1 MINDAQALLWDATA
15 LSSDAASTNTYD
27 SGAAGNE
34 IGQGEPLALE
44 ITVDVAADFTSSN
57 ETYQFNVIQS
67 ANADLS
73 SPDILIS
80 RVILATDLTVGS
92 KHVIPIPAGAK
103 TKRYLG
109 ASFDGGGTTPTVTVT
124 AFLRPLAQG
133 RDGQK
138 HYPKGYT
145 IS

>member
-1 MINDAQALLWDATA
+1 MINDAQALLWDAVA
-15 LSSDAASTNTYD
+15 LSADAVSTNTYD

-34 IGQGEPLALE
+34 IAQGEPLCLE
-44 ITVDVAADFTSSN
+44 ITVDVAADSTTGN
-57 ETYQFNVIQS
+57 ETYLFNVIQS
-67 ANADLS
+67 ENADLS
-73 SPDILIS
+73 SPDILIG
-80 RVILATDLTVGS
+80 RTILAADLIAGS

-109 ASFDGGGTTPTVTVT
+109 AAFDGGGTTPTITVT
-124 AFLRPLAQG
+124 AFIRPLAQG